1 MKKLLLLSAFI
12 LSVLSISGCFED
24 ENQKTENTQAQKVI
38 QPQEEILP
46 SRTK

>member
-1 MKKLLLLSAFI
+1 MKKLLLLSTFV
-12 LSVLSISGCFED
+12 LSVLSISGCFDD
-24 ENQKTENTQAQKVI
+24 ENQKAENTQAQKLV

>member
-1 MKKLLLLSAFI
+1 MKKYYCYLLFI
-12 LSVLSISGCFED
+12 LSVLSISGCFDD
-24 ENQKTENTQAQKVI
+24 ENQKTENTQAQKVV

>member
-1 MKKLLLLSAFI
+1 MKKLFLLSTFI
-12 LSVLSISGCFED
+12 LSVLSISGCYDE
-24 ENQKTENTQAQKVI
+24 ENQKTENNQAQKVV

>member
-12 LSVLSISGCFED
+12 LSVLSISGCFD
-24 ENQKTENTQAQKVI
+24 DVNQKTENTQAQKVV

>member
-1 MKKLLLLSAFI
+1 MKKLLLLSTFVM
-12 LSVLSISGCFED
+12 SVLSISGCFDD
-24 ENQKTENTQAQKVI
+24 ENQKTENKQAQKVV

>member
-1 MKKLLLLSAFI
+1 MKKLFLLSTFV
-12 LSVLSISGCFED
+12 LSVLSISGCFDD
-24 ENQKTENTQAQKVI
+24 ENQKTENMQAQKVV

>member
-1 MKKLLLLSAFI
+1 MKKLLLLSTFV

-24 ENQKTENTQAQKVI
+24 ENQKTENTQAQKVV
-38 QPQEEILP
+38 QLQEEILP

>member
-1 MKKLLLLSAFI
+1 MKKLLLLSTFV
-12 LSVLSISGCFED
+12 LSVLSISGCLD
-24 ENQKTENTQAQKVI
+24 ENTQTQKVV

>member
-12 LSVLSISGCFED
+12 LSVLSISGCFDD
-24 ENQKTENTQAQKVI
+24 ENQKTENMQAQKVI
-38 QPQEEILP
+38 QAQEEILP

>member
-12 LSVLSISGCFED
+12 LSVLSISGCFDD
-24 ENQKTENTQAQKVI
+24 ENQKTENMQAQKVI

>member
-1 MKKLLLLSAFI
+1 MKKIFFLSTFI
-12 LSVLSISGCFED
+12 LSVLSISGCFDD
-24 ENQKTENTQAQKVI
+24 ENQKTENTQAQKIV

>member
-1 MKKLLLLSAFI
+1 MKKLFLLSTFI
-12 LSVLSISGCFED
+12 LSVLSISGCYDE
-24 ENQKTENTQAQKVI
+24 ENQKTENTQTQKVV